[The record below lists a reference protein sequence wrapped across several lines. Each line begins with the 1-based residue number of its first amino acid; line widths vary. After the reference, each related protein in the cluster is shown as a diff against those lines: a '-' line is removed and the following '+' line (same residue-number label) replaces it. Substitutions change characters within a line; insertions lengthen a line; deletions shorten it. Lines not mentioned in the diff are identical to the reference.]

1 MAPAY
6 GNEYVPQ
13 SGGIIGILKQM
24 MEEMKA
30 NQAEVIAAEEAA
42 IAASKALMEA
52 KKKEIAALPQMIDDK
67 LMRVPSS
74 RQRSRR

>member
-1 MAPAY
+1 
-6 GNEYVPQ
+6 
-13 SGGIIGILKQM
+13 M